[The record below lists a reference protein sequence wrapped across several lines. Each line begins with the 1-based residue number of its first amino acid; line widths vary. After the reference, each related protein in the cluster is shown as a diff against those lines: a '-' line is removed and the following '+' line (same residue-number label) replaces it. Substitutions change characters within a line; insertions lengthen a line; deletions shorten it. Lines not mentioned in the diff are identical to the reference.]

1 MEIWF
6 YHLQRQ
12 SVEKALPALLEKTLQ
27 RGLRAVVQLR
37 SEERLTALDDWL
49 WTYSDSSFLPHGRE
63 RDGDFELQPIYL
75 TLGFDNPNGAK
86 LRFFIEGSDLT
97 AAFATPE
104 PAPYERAI
112 LMFDG
117 NQEDELQAARA
128 QWRALKDKG
137 FPLTYW
143 QQDETGRW
151 EKKA

>member
-37 SEERLTALDDWL
+37 SEERLAAFDDWL
-49 WTYSDSSFLPHGRE
+49 WTYSDAGFLPHGRE
-63 RDGDFELQPIYL
+63 RDGDFGLQPIYL
-75 TLGFDNPNGAK
+75 TLGPDNPNGAK
-86 LRFFIEGSDLT
+86 IRFFIEGCDLA

-104 PAPYERAI
+104 SAPYERAI

-117 NQEDELQAARA
+117 NQDDELKAARA
-128 QWRALKDKG
+128 QWKALKDKG

-143 QQDETGRW
+143 QQDEAGRW